1 MPKIIENLPHRLME
15 EARRQIRQDGYGAL
29 TIRSVAKACGV
40 GVGTVYNYYPSKDAL
55 VAAFMLEDWQ
65 QCMAEICA
73 CSRNSDTA
81 EPVLRSMYDN
91 LTAFSSRYET
101 IFRDESAIA
110 GFSGSFSRYHSILRD
125 QLSDPL
131 RKFFCEPFPPDFIAE
146 AMLVWTVSGKE
157 FHDIFS
163 LIQKLL

>member
-1 MPKIIENLPHRLME
+1 MPKIIENLPQRLME
-15 EARRQIRQDGYGAL
+15 EALHQIRQDGYSAM

-65 QCMAEICA
+65 QCMAAICD
-73 CSRNSDTA
+73 CSQRSDTA

-91 LTAFSSRYET
+91 LAAFSSRYES
-101 IFRDESAIA
+101 IFRDEAA
-110 GFSGSFSRYHSILRD
+110 MVGFSASFSRYHSILRD
-125 QLSDPL
+125 QLSAPL
-131 RKFFCEPFPPDFIAE
+131 QKFFSDPFPPSFIAE
-146 AMLVWTVSGKE
+146 AMLVWTVSGTE
-157 FHDIFS
+157 FHQIFS